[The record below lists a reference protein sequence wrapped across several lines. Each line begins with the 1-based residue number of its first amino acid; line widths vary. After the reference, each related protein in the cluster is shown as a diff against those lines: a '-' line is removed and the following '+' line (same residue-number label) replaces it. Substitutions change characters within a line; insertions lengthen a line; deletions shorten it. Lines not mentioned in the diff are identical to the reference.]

1 MFITA
6 PNEVDYDAPI
16 VPSHQF
22 LNDFTERYGP
32 LFIVLDEVGQAFSAA
47 NLDARQRYDKLNAF
61 YKQVLE
67 PWQSLKKVFFVV
79 AGSGLTVVRRSFQQ
93 VGNCDYEYTRLKF
106 NLFGRDEV
114 MKILEHTS
122 LKDNEETTISD
133 LLGLDKEGLNVFVDH
148 LLQKTHELPRLLV
161 KTLRDCNSLEKL
173 LEYKTPEYL
182 QRQSLHGLYD
192 GFRRFEG
199 CILRLL
205 DAAKNKIDV
214 DMTETIDD
222 SRGTIVPLDQI
233 AYCLFF
239 DWKGTAENA
248 QVYMDPMAK
257 SYFMGWTLP
266 LTKYLGPNVAIDC
279 SKAFEWMVLKRFQ
292 HVFAKKCQPRQ
303 ALPMFFYTPVFGQ
316 CCGVSFSMYCQPIP
330 AITYDEYSPYRDFA
344 TVEAE
349 GFMKMIDQMGEM
361 CLKPLPTSASL
372 AAFLACYAD
381 MKLRDKP
388 AKLLCG
394 LVVKGYDGSPPVTSV
409 HLKMECENFNRLVTG
424 TSLKPLLR
432 ILIVGCTSY
441 SEEIMS
447 KFNGKAFFVDERTA
461 DYPKIDEVI
470 VLDLTSPK
478 RRAEF
483 FELSDYWCAFV
494 ENAVRPLQEDS
505 LRLR

>member
-1 MFITA
+1 
-6 PNEVDYDAPI
+6 
-16 VPSHQF
+16 
-22 LNDFTERYGP
+22 
-32 LFIVLDEVGQAFSAA
+32 
-47 NLDARQRYDKLNAF
+47 
-61 YKQVLE
+61 
-67 PWQSLKKVFFVV
+67 
-79 AGSGLTVVRRSFQQ
+79 
-93 VGNCDYEYTRLKF
+93 
-106 NLFGRDEV
+106 
-114 MKILEHTS
+114 
-122 LKDNEETTISD
+122 
-133 LLGLDKEGLNVFVDH
+133 
-148 LLQKTHELPRLLV
+148 
-161 KTLRDCNSLEKL
+161 
-173 LEYKTPEYL
+173 
-182 QRQSLHGLYD
+182 
-192 GFRRFEG
+192 
-199 CILRLL
+199 
-205 DAAKNKIDV
+205 
-214 DMTETIDD
+214 MTEVVDD
-222 SRGTIVPLDQI
+222 GSEGMAPLGQI
-233 AYCLFF
+233 ANNLCI
-239 DWKGTAENA
+239 DWEGTADNA
-248 QVYMDPMAK
+248 QVYMDPMVR
-257 SYFMGWTLP
+257 SYITGWTLP
-266 LTKYLGPNVAIDC
+266 LMKYLGPNVAIDC
-279 SKAFEWMVLKRFQ
+279 PKAFEWMVLKR
-292 HVFAKKCQPRQ
+292 R
-303 ALPMFFYTPVFGQ
+303 
-316 CCGVSFSMYCQPIP
+316 
-330 AITYDEYSPYRDFA
+330 
-344 TVEAE
+344 EAE

-447 KFNGKAFFVDERTA
+447 KFNGKAFFVDERRA

>member
-1 MFITA
+1 MK
-6 PNEVDYDAPI
+6 
-16 VPSHQF
+16 
-22 LNDFTERYGP
+22 R
-32 LFIVLDEVGQAFSAA
+32 
-47 NLDARQRYDKLNAF
+47 
-61 YKQVLE
+61 
-67 PWQSLKKVFFVV
+67 
-79 AGSGLTVVRRSFQQ
+79 RRS
-93 VGNCDYEYTRLKF
+93 RL
-106 NLFGRDEV
+106 
-114 MKILEHTS
+114 I
-122 LKDNEETTISD
+122 
-133 LLGLDKEGLNVFVDH
+133 LGLDKEGLNVFVDR
-148 LLQKTHELPRLLV
+148 LLHETNGHPRLLLQA
-161 KTLRDCNSLEKL
+161 LRSCDSLEKL
-173 LEYKTPEYL
+173 RQFNFL
-182 QRQSLHGLYD
+182 QRQSLRGLYD
-192 GFRRFEG
+192 AAHLFNALVLRF
-199 CILRLL
+199 L
-205 DAAKNKIDV
+205 DAEQSKIDF
-214 DMTETIDD
+214 DMTEVVDD
-222 SRGTIVPLDQI
+222 GSEGMAPLGQI
-233 AYCLFF
+233 ANNLCI
-239 DWKGTAENA
+239 DWEGTADNA
-248 QVYMDPMAK
+248 QVYMDPMVR
-257 SYFMGWTLP
+257 SYITGWTLP
-266 LTKYLGPNVAIDC
+266 LMKYLGPNVAIDC
-279 SKAFEWMVLKRFQ
+279 PKAFEWMVLKRFQ
-292 HVFAKKCQPRQ
+292 HIFAKKCQPRQ